1 MKVSDMP
8 SRAGSA
14 ARGVSRRKF
23 VAAAPAVLAGLTWAA
38 KSGRGGTGEVE
49 WLDEVQR
56 PPSSLPPEAPD
67 LPPLLVGPGG
77 TPIHSRAQWE
87 SERSRIRR
95 DWMRFLGPMPADRP
109 PLEMEVLEEEEL
121 DGTLVRQLVRYNA
134 EAGVRVEGYL
144 LAPVAASERDPRAG
158 VVVMH
163 QTSSLTIDLVA
174 GVNGPEEQQ
183 IGLKLA
189 RRGLVVFC
197 PRCFLW
203 QDAGNFL
210 EAMARFK
217 NRHPETLCMHK
228 MLWDAMRGVDLLAS
242 LPQVDA
248 TRIGAAGHSLGAI
261 ESLYLAAFDERV
273 KATVA
278 SEAGMDF
285 SFTNWHDPWF
295 LGPAIRSPDFKLNHH
310 QLLALTAPRA
320 FLLLAGESG
329 RHAADGDRSWP
340 FIEAALR
347 VYRLYGS
354 PARLGIYNHGKGHT
368 LPPQAFQRMA
378 EWLETYL
385 KPKKKQ

>member
-1 MKVSDMP
+1 MNATEAASG
-8 SRAGSA
+8 AG
-14 ARGVSRRKF
+14 GVSRRRF
-23 VAAAPAVLAGLTWAA
+23 VLAVPAALAGLAWAS
-38 KSGRGGTGEVE
+38 KPGRAGTREVP
-49 WLDEVQR
+49 WLDEVQT
-56 PPSSLPPEAPD
+56 PPSRLPPEAPD
-67 LPPLLVGPGG
+67 LPPLLVGRGGAPSAPGFSGSPNVRGSGG
-77 TPIHSRAQWE
+77 TGCGSWAPCRPTGRRWRWRSFRRKSWTGAWCGNWFGTTPRPVFGWKATCWDRRRGR
-87 SERSRIRR
+87 ERNR
-95 DWMRFLGPMPADRP
+95 
-109 PLEMEVLEEEEL
+109 
-121 DGTLVRQLVRYNA
+121 
-134 EAGVRVEGYL
+134 
-144 LAPVAASERDPRAG
+144 RAG
-158 VVVMH
+158 VVVLH
-163 QTSSLTIDLVA
+163 PTSSLTIDLVA

-183 IGLKLA
+183 VGLKLA

-217 NRHPETLCMHK
+217 QRHPETLCMHK
-228 MLWDAMRGVDLLAS
+228 MLWDAMRGVDLLES

-248 TRIGAAGHSLGAI
+248 SRIGAVGHSLGAI

-273 KATVA
+273 RVTVA
-278 SEAGMDF
+278 SEAGLDF

-320 FLLLAGESG
+320 FLVLAGESG

-340 FIEAALR
+340 FIEAALK

-385 KPKKKQ
+385 KVRS

>member
-1 MKVSDMP
+1 MRVTEL
-8 SRAGSA
+8 
-14 ARGVSRRKF
+14 ARGVSRREF
-23 VAAAPAVLAGLTWAA
+23 VAAAPAVLAGLAWAS
-38 KSGRGGTGEVE
+38 KPGRAWNGEVA
-49 WLDEVQR
+49 WLDEVQT
-56 PPSSLPPEAPD
+56 PPARLPPEAPE
-67 LPPLLVGPGG
+67 LPPLLVSPGG
-77 TPIHSRAQWE
+77 APIRSRAQWE
-87 SERSRIRR
+87 SERRRIRR

-109 PLEMEVLEEEEL
+109 PLAMEVLEEETL
-121 DGTLVRQLVRYNA
+121 DGALVRQLIRYNA

-144 LAPVAASERDPRAG
+144 LAPAAASGRDRRAG
-158 VVVMH
+158 VVVLH

-183 IGLKLA
+183 VGLKLA
-189 RRGLVVFC
+189 RRGLVAFC

-217 NRHPETLCMHK
+217 QRHPETLCMHK

-242 LPQVDA
+242 LPQVDPS
-248 TRIGAAGHSLGAI
+248 RIGAAGHSLGAI

-278 SEAGMDF
+278 SEAGLDF

-295 LGPAIRSPDFKLNHH
+295 LGPAIRSPDFRLNHH
-310 QLLALTAPRA
+310 QLLALTAPRS

-340 FIEAALR
+340 FIEAALK

-378 EWLETYL
+378 QWLETYL
-385 KPKKKQ
+385 RVKS

>member
-1 MKVSDMP
+1 MKVTETA
-8 SRAGSA
+8 SRAAG
-14 ARGVSRRKF
+14 GVSRRRF
-23 VAAAPAVLAGLTWAA
+23 VAAAPAVLAGLAWAS
-38 KSGRGGTGEVE
+38 KPGRAGTREVP
-49 WLDEVQR
+49 WLDEVQT
-56 PPSSLPPEAPD
+56 PPTRLPPEAPE
-67 LPPLLVGPGG
+67 LPPLLVGAGG
-77 TPIHSRAQWE
+77 APIRSRAVWE
-87 SERSRIRR
+87 SERRRIRR
-95 DWMRFLGPMPADRP
+95 DWMKFLGPMPTERP
-109 PLEMEVLEEEEL
+109 PLDMVVLEEEKL
-121 DGTLVRQLVRYNA
+121 DGDLVRQLVRYNA
-134 EAGVRVEGYL
+134 EVGVRVEGYL
-144 LAPVAASERDPRAG
+144 LAPAAASGRDRRAG
-158 VVVMH
+158 VVAMH
-163 QTSSLTIDLVA
+163 QTSSLTIDLAA
-174 GVNGPEEQQ
+174 GVNGPDEQQ
-183 IGLKLA
+183 VGLKLA
-189 RRGLVVFC
+189 RRGLVAFC

-203 QDAGNFL
+203 QDADNFL

-217 NRHPETLCMHK
+217 KRHPEALCMHK
-228 MLWDAMRGVDLLAS
+228 MLWDAMRGVDLLES

-248 TRIGAAGHSLGAI
+248 SRIGAAGHSLGAI

-340 FIEAALR
+340 FIEAALQ

-368 LPPQAFQRMA
+368 LPPQAFHRMA

-385 KPKKKQ
+385 RAKS

>member
-1 MKVSDMP
+1 MNVTERANRAVC
-8 SRAGSA
+8 RAG
-14 ARGVSRRKF
+14 GVSRRGF
-23 VAAAPAVLAGLTWAA
+23 VAAASAVLAGLAWAA
-38 KSGRGGTGEVE
+38 KQGRAGTGEVE
-49 WLDEVQR
+49 WLEEVQT
-56 PPSSLPPEAPD
+56 PPSRLPPEAPE
-67 LPPLLVGPGG
+67 LPPLLVGEDGA
-77 TPIHSRAQWE
+77 PIRSRARWE
-87 SERSRIRR
+87 SERRRVRR
-95 DWMRFLGPMPADRP
+95 DWMTFLGPMPADRP

-121 DGTLVRQLVRYNA
+121 EGDLVRQLLRYNA

-144 LAPVAASERDPRAG
+144 LGPAAASARDRRAG

-163 QTSSLTIDLVA
+163 QTSSLTIDLAA

-183 IGLKLA
+183 VGLKLA
-189 RRGLVVFC
+189 RRGLVAFC

-217 NRHPETLCMHK
+217 KRHPEALCMHK
-228 MLWDAMRGVDLLAS
+228 MLWDAMRGVDLLQS

-248 TRIGAAGHSLGAI
+248 SRIGAAGHSLGAI

-295 LGPAIRSPDFKLNHH
+295 LGPAIRGPDFKLNHH

-340 FIEAALR
+340 FIEAALK

-368 LPPQAFQRMA
+368 LPPLAFRRMA

-385 KPKKKQ
+385 RVKG

>member
-1 MKVSDMP
+1 MN
-8 SRAGSA
+8 ATGA
-14 ARGVSRRKF
+14 ASGAPGGISRRRF
-23 VAAAPAVLAGLTWAA
+23 VAAAPTVLAGLAWASEQGGA
-38 KSGRGGTGEVE
+38 GTGEVE

-56 PPSSLPPEAPD
+56 PPSRLPAGAPD
-67 LPPLLVGPGG
+67 LPPLLIGPGG
-77 TPIHSRAQWE
+77 APIRSRVQWE
-87 SERSRIRR
+87 SQRQRIRR
-95 DWMRFLGPMPADRP
+95 DWMRFLGPMPDEKP
-109 PLEMEVLEEEEL
+109 PLEMEVLQEEEL
-121 DGTLVRQLVRYNA
+121 DGGLVRQLVRYNA

-144 LAPVAASERDPRAG
+144 LGPAAGSEPNRRAG
-158 VVVMH
+158 VVVLH
-163 QTSSLTIDLVA
+163 PTSSLTIDLVA

-183 IGLKLA
+183 VGLKLA
-189 RRGLVVFC
+189 RRGLVAFC

-217 NRHPETLCMHK
+217 QRHPETLCMHK
-228 MLWDAMRGVDLLAS
+228 MLWDAMRGVDLLES

-248 TRIGAAGHSLGAI
+248 SRIGAVGHSLGAI

-273 KATVA
+273 RVAVA
-278 SEAGMDF
+278 SEAGLDF

-320 FLLLAGESG
+320 FLVLAGESG

-340 FIEAALR
+340 FIEAALK

-378 EWLETYL
+378 QWLETYL
-385 KPKKKQ
+385 RVKS

>member
-1 MKVSDMP
+1 MKGSDMS

-14 ARGVSRRKF
+14 AHGVSRRKF
-23 VAAAPAVLAGLTWAA
+23 VAAAPAVLTGLAWAA
-38 KSGRGGTGEVE
+38 KPVRAWNGEVE

-56 PPSSLPPEAPD
+56 PPSRLPPEAPE

-77 TPIHSRAQWE
+77 TPIRSRARWE
-87 SERSRIRR
+87 SERRRIRR

-121 DGTLVRQLVRYNA
+121 DGTLVRKLVRYNA

-144 LAPVAASERDPRAG
+144 LAPAAASERDPRAG
-158 VVVMH
+158 VVALH

-217 NRHPETLCMHK
+217 QRHPEALCMHK

-273 KATVA
+273 QVTVA

-310 QLLALTAPRA
+310 QLLALAAPRA

-340 FIEAALR
+340 FIEAALK

-368 LPPQAFQRMA
+368 LPPRAFQRMA

-385 KPKKKQ
+385 RVKS